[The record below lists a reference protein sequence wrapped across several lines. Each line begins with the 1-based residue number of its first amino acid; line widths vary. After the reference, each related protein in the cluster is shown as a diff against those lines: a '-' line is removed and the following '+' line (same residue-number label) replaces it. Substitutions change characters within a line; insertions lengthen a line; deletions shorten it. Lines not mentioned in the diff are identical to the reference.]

1 MRLAYL
7 NGHIPLR
14 QLCSEHMFPEGHC
27 GPLCL
32 LREIAEAEPHTEL
45 FVDT

>member
-7 NGHIPLR
+7 DDHKPLR
-14 QLCSEHMFPEGHC
+14 QLCSTVGH
-27 GPLCL
+27 GGALCL
-32 LREIAEAEPHTEL
+32 LRKITEAEPHTEL